1 MDSRRKFIGAF
12 ASGLAGTLA
21 LPKGV
26 LGANDRIRAGI
37 IGIGHRGTEITR
49 WAMQCPNVDFVAFA
63 DVYTRRLENA
73 KKLAPDAATYLDHR
87 RLLDDKSI
95 DAVLIATPQHL
106 HCEHFTHSMQAGKH
120 VYQEKTMAFNADH
133 AKRMRAAYLKTG
145 GELTVQGGHQSCSS
159 RPTPDANAVLA
170 SGNVGEIPAGH

>member
-1 MDSRRKFIGAF
+1 MDSRRRFIGAF

-37 IGIGHRGTEITR
+37 IGIGDRGTEITR

-73 KKLAPDAATYLDHR
+73 KKLAPNAATYLDHR
-87 RLLDDKSI
+87 RLLDDKTI

-106 HCEHFTHSMQAGKH
+106 HCEHFTHAMQAGKH
-120 VYQEKTMAFNADH
+120 VYQEKTMAFNVDH
-133 AKRMRAAYLKTG
+133 AKRMRAAYLKIGGNRTG
-145 GELTVQGGHQSCSS
+145 HGGDQSVSPG
-159 RPTPDANAVLA
+159 RLPDAKGVFQTAK
-170 SGNVGEIPAGH
+170 